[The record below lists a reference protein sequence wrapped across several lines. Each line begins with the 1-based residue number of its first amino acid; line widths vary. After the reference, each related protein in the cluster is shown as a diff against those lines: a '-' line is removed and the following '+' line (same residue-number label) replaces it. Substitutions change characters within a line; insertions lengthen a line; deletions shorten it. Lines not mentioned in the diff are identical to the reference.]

1 MFNMENIEE
10 SDIDMDQ
17 QKIDYNRLIEEA
29 SQDQLRV
36 TNSLLIKTL
45 LCLTNMPTDPLGA
58 EQLIVSNSTR
68 INIDQAF
75 NLFCNL
81 CVNGNLE
88 RECSWLLLRCCQSEP
103 WWGKF
108 ISQCL
113 RNYFVTQVK
122 EPIPLSK
129 IFVSLND
136 MCLKSLQ
143 VNQNH
148 AGLLFKSL
156 FGLVQEV
163 LAPLMSSD
171 SSYDDDSSPP
181 LLLMPPSVEVTCL
194 EWLLLFISRLL
205 CVFNAN
211 RPREASN
218 RWEFLENVYSG
229 QKLGVGQKQAPV
241 RNKNKIKKKF
251 FQTNKYFTWN
261 KIKETRKNLEKYR
274 KHMWKSNTPMDSAFG
289 QDSHSKLQIKKVQD
303 HFIYMLNMR

>member
-1 MFNMENIEE
+1 MEAINSNDELAE
-10 SDIDMDQ
+10 Q
-17 QKIDYNRLIEEA
+17 QNRLDYNRLIEEA

-45 LCLTNMPTDPLGA
+45 LSLTNIPAANMLDPAADHL
-58 EQLIVSNSTR
+58 QTTR
-68 INIDQAF
+68 INMDQAF

-81 CVNGNLE
+81 CVHGNLE
-88 RECSWLLLRCCQSEP
+88 RECSWLLLRCCQSES

-143 VNQNH
+143 VNQAH
-148 AGLLFKSL
+148 ASLLFKSL

-163 LAPLMSSD
+163 LAPLSAATNDPILTAS
-171 SSYDDDSSPP
+171 
-181 LLLMPPSVEVTCL
+181 PPSVEVTCL

-251 FQTNKYFTWN
+251 FQSNKYFTWN

-274 KHMWKSNTPMDSAFG
+274 KHMWKSSSQLDSAFG
-289 QDSHSKLQIKKVQD
+289 QDSHSKMQIKKVKQ
-303 HFIYMLNMR
+303 I